1 MAALWLQQGVTYGPV
16 LSRRLGR
23 SLGVNLLPDD
33 YKLCSFDCVYCQYGR
48 TEVKA
53 LFPEAHR
60 FRDEEWVLRAVE
72 IGLLMHGPDIDTITF
87 SGNGEPTLHPDFPAV
102 VSGVRDLRDRLCPDV
117 RLTIFSNSTTV
128 HLPHIREPLALFDA
142 PIMKLDAG
150 DPATLAR
157 INRPDPAVKL
167 EQIVEG
173 LKRIPNLITQSVL
186 IDGPV
191 TNVKGPAFEAWLAA
205 LSEIRPTR
213 AQIYSTDRP
222 TAEAS
227 VKRVRP
233 TELERIARA
242 VERHTGI
249 QVDAYWAHSPLPPR
263 ERGRG

>member
-48 TEVKA
+48 TGVKA

-60 FRDEEWVLRAVE
+60 FRDKEWVLRAVE

-87 SGNGEPTLHPDFPAV
+87 SGNGEPTLHPDFPAI

-117 RLTIFSNSTTV
+117 RLTIFSNSTTA
-128 HLPHIREPLALFDA
+128 HLPHIEEALALFDA

-150 DPATLAR
+150 DPATLVSV
-157 INRPDPAVKL
+157 NRPDPAVKL

-191 TNVKGPAFEAWLAA
+191 TNVKGPAFEAWLTA
-205 LSEIRPTR
+205 LSKIRPTR

-242 VERHTGI
+242 LERHTGI